1 MIRPIAIN
9 NMSSIPLIP
18 SLKYERNLLKN
29 GYDWVVGLD
38 EVGRGSLAGPVMVGA
53 AIIGFKQ
60 VARNACED
68 LSSKTSVDCLEDAED
83 IKDAEDTEDIEDI
96 EDIEDNIP
104 AGLADSKLLTER
116 KREALYDPL
125 KKWCSSYAVGSCT
138 NHDID
143 DWGIEYALGIAAL
156 RAISSAQEN
165 LITTF
170 SKNNS
175 DIKSSSKNIKNIKNI
190 KMAAILDGPYD
201 YISKVS
207 NTFDAPILPISIDVH
222 TLVKADRQCASVAA
236 AAVIAKVTR
245 DHMMV
250 DYASLEKYAF
260 YDWDHNK
267 GYGSKAH
274 RQAIAKYG
282 PSDLHRISWHLG

>member
-60 VARNACED
+60 VVPSACED
-68 LSSKTSVDCLEDAED
+68 SSSKTSVDCLEDAED
-83 IKDAEDTEDIEDI
+83 TEDAEDAEYVKET
-96 EDIEDNIP
+96 EDNIP

-125 KKWCSSYAVGSCT
+125 KKWCSAYAVGSCT

-175 DIKSSSKNIKNIKNI
+175 DIKSSSKNIKNIK
-190 KMAAILDGPYD
+190 MAAILDGPYD

-207 NTFDAPILPISIDVH
+207 NTFDAPVLPISIDVQ

-250 DYASLEKYAF
+250 DYASLEKYAL

-274 RQAIAKYG
+274 RQAIAEYG

>member
-68 LSSKTSVDCLEDAED
+68 SSSKTSVDCLEDA
-83 IKDAEDTEDIEDI
+83 
-96 EDIEDNIP
+96 EDNIP

-125 KKWCSSYAVGSCT
+125 KKWCSAYAVGSCT

-170 SKNNS
+170 SNNNS
-175 DIKSSSKNIKNIKNI
+175 DIKSSSKNTKNIKNI

-207 NTFDAPILPISIDVH
+207 NTFDAPILPISIDVQ

-250 DYASLEKYAF
+250 DYASLEKYAL

-274 RQAIAKYG
+274 RQAIAEYG